1 MGTHPIFESDFD
13 CLTEMRTTLTK
24 SAQAL
29 VQANASTQVYSSGIT
44 AIALPASSPACQ
56 VAVSIKAGAANES
69 ASNIGAATFTRYTV
83 GLSNYRNTATLQ
95 QRMVNLMGG
104 EFETF
109 GNRERTVVSISA
121 GPKAIEELATDV
133 LVPSINQPLFLKYEM
148 FHPWSQAKAAGACP
162 VDNAFH
168 QASFTGGL
176 SNANGFTGGYGSESP
191 AMLEERDEILENLA
205 RNFHHSHYGTKDM
218 IVVGSGVSESFLQ
231 KIVTQLQENNFSNN
245 AGVASSFYAG
255 QVRIARPGASVAVVG
270 INATG
275 TDSAVASVVAAGLG
289 GKVISY
295 AGNQVIQFSA
305 NSPAELSSKL
315 GSLAAFDVA
324 SALNNAS
331 LAQAVQL
338 GSGDKA
344 KVAAVATGQVS
355 DVSGVIADEVSAFAA
370 EAAASAK
377 SLVVLGDVH
386 AFPQNFEI

>member
-56 VAVSIKAGAANES
+56 VAVSIKAGAANET
-69 ASNIGAATFTRYTV
+69 AANLGAATFTRYTL
-83 GLSNYRNTATLQ
+83 GLSNFRNTATLQ

-121 GPKAIEELATDV
+121 GPKAIEELTTDV

-148 FHPWSQAKAAGACP
+148 FHPWSQAKSAGSCP
-162 VDNAFH
+162 VDNDFH
-168 QASFTGGL
+168 QATFTGGL
-176 SNANGFTGGYGSESP
+176 SNNNGFTGGYGSENP

-205 RNFHHSHYGTKDM
+205 RNFHHSHYGTEDM
-218 IVVGSGVSESFLQ
+218 VVVGSGVSESFLQ
-231 KIVTQLQENNFSNN
+231 KVVTQLQENTFSNK
-245 AGVASSFYAG
+245 AGVASKFHAG
-255 QVRIARPGASVAVVG
+255 QVRIARPGASVAG
-270 INATG
+270 
-275 TDSAVASVVAAGLG
+275 VVAAGLG
-289 GKVISY
+289 GKVVSY

-305 NSPAELSSKL
+305 HSPAELSTKL
-315 GSLAAFDVA
+315 GSLASFDVA
-324 SALNNAS
+324 SALTNAS

-344 KVAAVATGQVS
+344 AVAAVATGQVS

-386 AFPQNFEI
+386 AFPQNSEI